1 MKTKSFAANFFVL
14 ILLSLG
20 QMAWAQGQPV
30 TFSATGDVPYGSSQV
45 PVFQKQLDDH
55 NLYSPSAFFVHVGDI
70 FSDSEACTDSR
81 YSGMATML
89 KGLTVPAYIVP
100 GDNETVDCKNPA
112 EGLGFWLNYFNN
124 FEQNFCGAPLSER
137 QSGRPENWA
146 FTMNGVHFI
155 GINLAGSSTHQPAA
169 DWVKQQLQAQ
179 ASQVR
184 AAVVVAHY
192 RPNYSAS
199 FGNQFR
205 AAAAAFE
212 KPILF
217 LHGHGHSWVMDR
229 PFPEQNVLRVQVDN
243 GAGEPPVEITVT
255 MNPADMFT
263 FKRNPWVGASPLNL
277 PPCSN
282 ADPMFSITD
291 VTIKEGDAG
300 TVEAIFTVTL
310 SKPLG
315 ETVTVDY
322 QLADGTASVVD
333 DYLAASGTL
342 TFASGTTTQTIAVSV
357 SGDLSDEADETFFVN
372 LANATGAT
380 ILDAQGQGTI
390 LNDDGPKPPAA
401 PSQLAATATG
411 ASTVDLQWNDN
422 SSEESGFKI
431 ERKSNSGNFSQIAA
445 VGADISSYQDAGL
458 SPSVTYIYRIRTYNS
473 NGDSDFSNEA
483 TATTAGDGSD
493 PNTNVAQNKTI
504 VASASYVGKPAEN
517 AVDADT
523 KTYWRSLGIGKS
535 NPIAWLHVDLG
546 TEQTLGRAVIRWKES
561 YYAKSYELQISTDEL
576 NWTTVYSTTKGTS
589 KVQNITFAPAPAK
602 YIRLYLKKN
611 NQGTYRIIE
620 FEAYSGAAPK
630 AAKKSAGDARMGS
643 IESPAIPAMDA
654 PLGGVSANEV
664 FLGQNH
670 PNPFGRLPFNPATAI
685 SYALPAAMQ
694 VKLHVYN
701 LTGQV
706 VALLVDGYQ
715 EAGSHEVVF
724 EASHL
729 PSGSY
734 FAVLQAGGEKRI
746 RRIVLMK

>member
-1 MKTKSFAANFFVL
+1 MKTKCLAANLFGL
-14 ILLSLG
+14 ILLSLS
-20 QMAWAQGQPV
+20 QWAWAQGQPV

-70 FSDSEACTDSR
+70 FSDDEACADSR

-89 KGLTVPAYIVP
+89 KGLKVPAYIVP
-100 GDNETVDCKNPA
+100 GDNESVDCKDPA
-112 EGLGFWLNYFNN
+112 EGFGFWLNHFNN
-124 FEQNFCGAPLSER
+124 FEQNFCGAPLTER
-137 QSGRPENWA
+137 QNGRPENWA
-146 FTMNGVHFI
+146 FTLNGVHFI
-155 GINLAGSSTHQPAA
+155 GINMAGSSSHQPAA

-217 LHGHGHSWVMDR
+217 LHGHGHSWIMDR

-255 MNPADMFT
+255 MDAAEMFT
-263 FKRNPWVGASPLNL
+263 FKHHPWVGASPLNL

-282 ADPMFSITD
+282 ADPTFSINDITM
-291 VTIKEGDAG
+291 KEGDAG
-300 TVEAIFTVTL
+300 TAEAIFTVTL
-310 SKPLG
+310 SKPLSQ
-315 ETVTVDY
+315 TVTVDY
-322 QLADGTASVVD
+322 QLADGTASAVD
-333 DYLAASGTL
+333 DYLAAAETL
-342 TFASGTTTQTIAVSV
+342 TFASGTTTQTLAVSV
-357 SGDLSDEADETFFVN
+357 RGDLSDEPDENFFVN
-372 LANATGAT
+372 LTNATGAT
-380 ILDAQGQGTI
+380 IADGQGQGTI

-422 SSEESGFKI
+422 SNEENGFKI
-431 ERKSNSGNFSQIAA
+431 ERKKNGGNFSQIAT
-445 VGADISSYQDAGL
+445 VGADVNSYQDAGL
-458 SPSVTYIYRIRTYNS
+458 NPNATYIYRVRASNS

-483 TATTAGDGSD
+483 AATTDNDGSD
-493 PNTNVAQNKTI
+493 PTINVAQNKVI
-504 VASASYVGKPAEN
+504 VASASYLGKPAEN
-517 AVDADT
+517 AVDGST
-523 KTYWRSLGIGKS
+523 QTYWRSLGIGKS
-535 NPIAWLHVDLG
+535 NPIAWLHLDLG
-546 TEQTLGRAVIRWKES
+546 AEQTVGRAVIRWKET
-561 YYAKSYELQISTDEL
+561 YYAKSYELQISTDEI
-576 NWTTVYSTTKGTS
+576 NWTTVYNTTKGTS
-589 KVQNITFAPAPAK
+589 KVQNLNFAPAAAR
-602 YIRLYLKKN
+602 YLRLYLKKN
-611 NQGTYRIIE
+611 NQGTYRLVE
-620 FEAYSGAAPK
+620 FEVYSGPAPK
-630 AAKKSAGDARMGS
+630 AAKKSAGRNAS
-643 IESPAIPAMDA
+643 ESAVISPNGA
-654 PLGGVSANEV
+654 VTVNEV

-670 PNPFGRLPFNPATAI
+670 PNPFNPTTSIA
-685 SYALPAAMQ
+685 YVLPAAMQ
-694 VKLHVYN
+694 AKLLVYN

-706 VALLVDGYQ
+706 VATLFDGYQ
-715 EAGSHEVVF
+715 EAGRHEVVF

-746 RRIVLMK
+746 RRVVLMK

>member
-14 ILLSLG
+14 LLLCLG
-20 QMAWAQGQPV
+20 QSAWAQGQPV

-55 NLYSPSAFFVHVGDI
+55 NRYSPSAFFVHVGDI
-70 FSDSEACTDSR
+70 FSDDESCTDSR

-89 KGLTVPAYIVP
+89 KGLKVPAYIVP
-100 GDNETVDCKNPA
+100 GDNETVDCKDPA
-112 EGLGFWLNYFNN
+112 EGLGYWLKYFDQL
-124 FEQNFCGAPLSER
+124 EQNACGAPHTER
-137 QSGRPENWA
+137 QSERPENWA
-146 FTMNGVHFI
+146 FTMDGVHFI
-155 GINLAGSSTHQPAA
+155 GINLAGSSSHQPAA

-179 ASQVR
+179 TSQVR

-205 AAAAAFE
+205 VAAAAFG

-255 MNPADMFT
+255 MDPAEMFT

-282 ADPMFSITD
+282 ADPTFSIND
-291 VTIKEGDAG
+291 VIIKEGDTGAA
-300 TVEAIFTVTL
+300 EAVFTVKL

-315 ETVTVDY
+315 QTATVDY
-322 QLADGTASVVD
+322 QLADGTASAVD
-333 DYLAASGTL
+333 DYLAAAGTL
-342 TFASGTTTQTIAVSV
+342 TFPSGTTAQTIAVSV
-357 SGDLSDEADETFFVN
+357 SGDLSDEPDETFFVN
-372 LANATGAT
+372 LTNATGAA
-380 ILDAQGQGTI
+380 IADAQGQGTI

-411 ASTVDLQWNDN
+411 ASTVDLHWNDN
-422 SSEESGFKI
+422 SSEENGFKI
-431 ERKSNSGNFSQIAA
+431 ERKNNGGNFSQIATA
-445 VGADISSYQDAGL
+445 GADAVSYQDAGL
-458 SPSVTYIYRIRTYNS
+458 SPSATYIYRIRASNA

-483 TATTAGDGSD
+483 TATTDNDGSD
-493 PNTNVAQNKTI
+493 PTINVAQNKAI
-504 VASASYVGKPAEN
+504 VASASYLGKPPEN
-517 AVDADT
+517 AVDGST
-523 KTYWRSLGIGKS
+523 QTYWRSLGIGKS

-546 TEQTLGRAVIRWKES
+546 AEQTLGRVVIRWKDS

-576 NWTTVYSTTKGTS
+576 NWTVVYTTTKGTS
-589 KVQNITFAPAPAK
+589 KVQNLNFTPAPAR
-602 YIRLYLKKN
+602 YLRLYLKKN
-611 NQGTYRIIE
+611 NQGTYRLVE
-620 FEAYSGAAPK
+620 FEVYSGPAPK
-630 AAKKSAGDARMGS
+630 AAKKSAGMS
-643 IESPAIPAMDA
+643 SSESAAI
-654 PLGGVSANEV
+654 SAEDTPHGAVAGNEV

-670 PNPFGRLPFNPATAI
+670 PNPFNPTT
-685 SYALPAAMQ
+685 SMTYALPAAMQ
-694 VKLHVYN
+694 VKLLVYN

-706 VALLVDGYQ
+706 VATLVDGYQ
-715 EAGSHEVVF
+715 KAGSHEVIF

-746 RRIVLMK
+746 RRVVLMK